1 MTNLF
6 VRSGISFVDRSEVL
20 THIGNEMLAKG
31 VVHDTWPQALI
42 AREAEFPTGIMLEQ
56 HAIAIPHC
64 EAIHAKSS
72 AIYLLRPT
80 NKVHFQ
86 QADDDNDVAVS
97 LVIALIVEN
106 PQQQLKLLRCL
117 FGKLQ
122 QPDIVET
129 SEDTEKI
136 VLTREQMLFLNDT
149 QPEGQ
154 SHLTRQLC
162 Q

>member
-1 MTNLF
+1 
-6 VRSGISFVDRSEVL
+6 
-20 THIGNEMLAKG
+20 MLAKG

-97 LVIALIVEN
+97 LVIALIQCE
-106 PQQQLKLLRCL
+106 
-117 FGKLQ
+117 GD
-122 QPDIVET
+122 DIPALGILPLGT
-129 SEDTEKI
+129 A
-136 VLTREQMLFLNDT
+136 NDFAT
-149 QPEGQ
+149 
-154 SHLTRQLC
+154 
-162 Q
+162 

>member
-1 MTNLF
+1 M
-6 VRSGISFVDRSEVL
+6 IP
-20 THIGNEMLAKG
+20 
-31 VVHDTWPQALI
+31 PQALI

-106 PQQQLKLLRCL
+106 PQQQLKLYAVYLASYNSPISLR
-117 FGKLQ
+117 
-122 QPDIVET
+122 
-129 SEDTEKI
+129 
-136 VLTREQMLFLNDT
+136 
-149 QPEGQ
+149 
-154 SHLTRQLC
+154 H
-162 Q
+162 

>member
-1 MTNLF
+1 MMNPVPWLQMTNMISYQGL
-6 VRSGISFVDRSEVL
+6 VR
-20 THIGNEMLAKG
+20 T
-31 VVHDTWPQALI
+31 
-42 AREAEFPTGIMLEQ
+42 FP
-56 HAIAIPHC
+56 
-64 EAIHAKSS
+64 KSS

-129 SEDTEKI
+129 LITLPETQLKEYFTKY
-136 VLTREQMLFLNDT
+136 VLDSDE
-149 QPEGQ
+149 
-154 SHLTRQLC
+154 
-162 Q
+162 

>member
-31 VVHDTWPQALI
+31 VVYDTWPQALI

-86 QADDDNDVAVS
+86 QADVKS
-97 LVIALIVEN
+97 WFRI
-106 PQQQLKLLRCL
+106 LRTPAAATPL
-117 FGKLQ
+117 
-122 QPDIVET
+122 
-129 SEDTEKI
+129 SAHRRARS
-136 VLTREQMLFLNDT
+136 TRRSTASGCVCAKGGRRL
-149 QPEGQ
+149 
-154 SHLTRQLC
+154 
-162 Q
+162 

>member
-1 MTNLF
+1 MMISYQELVRTFPNLF

-31 VVHDTWPQALI
+31 VVYDTWPQALI

-86 QADDDNDVAVS
+86 QADDDNDVEVS
-97 LVIALIVEN
+97 GNDSNLLIVFYVQIM
-106 PQQQLKLLRCL
+106 PDDFVMQLHR
-117 FGKLQ
+117 F
-122 QPDIVET
+122 
-129 SEDTEKI
+129 
-136 VLTREQMLFLNDT
+136 
-149 QPEGQ
+149 
-154 SHLTRQLC
+154 
-162 Q
+162 

>member
-1 MTNLF
+1 
-6 VRSGISFVDRSEVL
+6 
-20 THIGNEMLAKG
+20 
-31 VVHDTWPQALI
+31 
-42 AREAEFPTGIMLEQ
+42 MLEQ

-80 NKVHFQ
+80 NKVLFQ

-129 SEDTEKI
+129 LITLPETQLKEYFTKY
-136 VLTREQMLFLNDT
+136 VLDSDE
-149 QPEGQ
+149 
-154 SHLTRQLC
+154 
-162 Q
+162 